1 MEPRKMALMNLSAGK
16 EWGHRYKEWAR
27 GHSGGRREWDEWK
40 KQHRHIYTTTC
51 KTDSWWEVAM

>member
-40 KQHRHIYTTTC
+40 K
-51 KTDSWWEVAM
+51 